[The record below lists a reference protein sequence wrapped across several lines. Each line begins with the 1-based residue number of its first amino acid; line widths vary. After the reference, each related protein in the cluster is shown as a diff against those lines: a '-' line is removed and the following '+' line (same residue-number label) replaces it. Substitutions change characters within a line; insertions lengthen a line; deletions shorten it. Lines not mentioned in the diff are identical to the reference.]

1 MKAAGDLSQC
11 IRLLSNKS
19 IGMTTVIDAINYSE
33 AATPCTR
40 MYQHPVDLN
49 ASTLALQGWTIL

>member
-1 MKAAGDLSQC
+1 MKAAGYLSQC

-40 MYQHPVDLN
+40 MYHIRL
-49 ASTLALQGWTIL
+49 I